1 MTTIWGR
8 GSHSGW
14 QANFVNKII
23 NVSKEL
29 GTSTI
34 VFIHHNANI
43 WPSSEDFMLT
53 CMRVV
58 LYILMYSNPVHVTK
72 QHFIYGI
79 HLECF
84 HESPWISI
92 AMQSNKHMHLIVPER
107 THIEVFVGCISLCVC
122 AWISRCCMNLL
133 TTIWEEG
140 SSFSNLVNKIISL
153 SKQLETNTIAIYSVI
168 IMTLQRRFY
177 VCLQSWI

>member
-1 MTTIWGR
+1 MWDASSLCTCMNFKVLHELYGGR
-8 GSHSGW
+8 GPHSGW
-14 QANFVNKII
+14 QANLVNKTI
-23 NVSKEL
+23 NAN
-29 GTSTI
+29 
-34 VFIHHNANI
+34 FIEQTAWNQHNSYLHHNANI
-43 WPSSEDFMLT
+43 WPSSEDIMLT

-92 AMQSNKHMHLIVPER
+92 AMRRNKHMHLIVPEH

-133 TTIWEEG
+133 TTLWGEG
-140 SSFSNLVNKIISL
+140 FSFWLTGKPC
-153 SKQLETNTIAIYSVI
+153 KQNN
-168 IMTLQRRFY
+168 
-177 VCLQSWI
+177 